1 MGIALLGMT
10 GHFSKMVLSHT
21 SMKKQQEWCV
31 NNFPSFIERD
41 CWPPNSPGLNLSD
54 YWLWDE
60 LGKTIIWNGI
70 ISKKSLI
77 VALKRGVK
85 EVLYL
90 KVARLGSIDHIGGH
104 KMREII

>member
-1 MGIALLGMT
+1 MGMAFLGMI
-10 GHFSKMVLSHT
+10 GPFSKMTPSHT

-41 CWPPNSPGLNLSD
+41 RWPPNNPDLNLSD
-54 YWLWDE
+54 YWLWNE

-70 ISKKSLI
+70 TSKKSLI

-85 EVLYL
+85 EVLCL
-90 KVARLGSIDHIGGH
+90 RVARLEPIDHIACH